1 MRRKSLFDRL
11 PLYLLWALFSVLFTG
26 WLFMLITDTRRENKL
41 TLMIDAVSVSEEE
54 LVTELEKDL
63 PEAIRMVKVRL
74 FSYAMF
80 SENSLKEADIWIVKE
95 SDIGS
100 YREAFAAESI
110 CPPEH
115 RDWIVT
121 DADGKRFCGVKVYDG
136 SLHRGAAGSFV
147 RYFDAGQEEEDCY
160 LFFNADSLHT
170 GQNGRDREAF
180 ALAEKLLGLP

>member
-11 PLYLLWALFSVLFTG
+11 PLYLLWALFAVLFTG

-41 TLMIDAVSVSEEE
+41 TLMIDAASVREED
-54 LVTELEKDL
+54 LVTELEEGL
-63 PEAIRMVKVRL
+63 PEMIRMVKVRL

-95 SDIGS
+95 SDIES
-100 YREAFAAESI
+100 YREAFAAENI

-115 RDWIVT
+115 SEWVFT
-121 DADGKRFCGVKVYDG
+121 AADGKRYCGVKVYD
-136 SLHRGAAGSFV
+136 SIAHRGAAASFIT
-147 RYFDAGQEEEDCY
+147 YYEDGQTEEDCY
-160 LFFNADSLHT
+160 LFFNVASLHT
-170 GQNGRDREAF
+170 GLNGGDRAAF